1 MTWLLNS
8 WNASLIEF
16 VKEGRIK
23 EHGHPETENR
33 TVSHQMEPDL

>member
-1 MTWLLNS
+1 MSELLNP